1 MRSRA
6 EYNNNNRKND
16 LSSSTDDLFSEC
28 VTGLLMET
36 EELRRSLDDV
46 LNAHAA
52 SMDRHNKHVVQMH
65 HLVQWQHA
73 LERLLPLLDQLAR
86 LTDDMCAMTMMMM
99 HPNDKHNNHQSNNN
113 NNNNNNH
120 HHHSNAHMDLF
131 QHCQDKVL
139 AIAQHVLES
148 SFRWHEPTE
157 EDHFADSND
166 NDAMPLDVFRQDGQA
181 AIARLTELNLILL
194 AAAAADPSA
203 SPQPTNRGGVGGGG
217 GAKNPPAR
225 DEDTSR
231 QDTASIIQSYVAY
244 QRKVLRL
251 RAKPAIARLVQSR
264 QTDHAIMSLT
274 QPHVNHHEDEFHDD
288 DEPDM
293 TASSNRA
300 PLIPQHHAPVLA
312 VILGQAAA
320 LIHPLLVWQANLPAD
335 AVVDQTDMDA
345 MFNGTTNVVRS
356 IRQLCTE
363 SVNILDEQAQ
373 SLTKTV
379 CDWFAED
386 RPIDKWMQ
394 LSAAAATDQEYSTTT
409 ENENDAMD
417 RDKLRLLDG
426 LVEEMA
432 FVCELMARYQAL
444 VQAHQDSGSSC
455 SSSSG
460 GTTTNHSVIANE
472 LLPEWTWKY
481 ATLERFLA
489 LQQWQS
495 ARSLASPVHTVIG
508 TDIQVPSVVEDAHYL
523 STRALERAA
532 STQSHHAIGTVAHSV
547 SRDIWSTEVTG
558 GVYQALIDK
567 MGCWV
572 EPKQQADASAKTAQ
586 KLSSSSSTTTPPLSG
601 FASALL
607 DALDEDLQSVH
618 RPPPSSSLRN
628 GGAPTSR
635 SSGPPSAPSSG
646 NFLTALVSGVGG
658 TANEKLQQMQMETDF
673 CVLNGIHASSGACRS
688 LVALLDSLLLED
700 EGQEQSTSERQTGKT
715 VAMIQLAR
723 EELFQYAESYHSLL
737 QARIQE
743 ALETWCGAGPEDP
756 SGLQQALAFHNL
768 RQFLV
773 RETYQLDADSF
784 AAAEAD
790 ERLEREYM
798 KLFYDCRFWKEMA
811 DRCEADVL
819 RQVGKQSIAAL
830 VSLFLDVLWNT
841 DKRFTDWGSLLLS
854 KQIRLMQTFVSE
866 CLTSKWSDARTPN
879 LLHGWER
886 LSHVLT
892 ILQLE
897 KPSDWLMYNFDPSAL
912 PLNELQRTMCLRVD
926 FSVDAVQAVVT
937 QVSAKLTTA
946 HPKTSTT
953 V

>member
-1 MRSRA
+1 MRSNA
-6 EYNNNNRKND
+6 NHNHNNYNND
-16 LSSSTDDLFSEC
+16 LSSCPDDLFSEC

-46 LNAHAA
+46 LNASHNN
-52 SMDRHNKHVVQMH
+52 HNKSVVQMH
-65 HLVQWQHA
+65 HVVDWQHA

-86 LTDDMCAMTMMMM
+86 LTDDMCAMTMM
-99 HPNDKHNNHQSNNN
+99 HPNDNNQSSNNSNNN
-113 NNNNNNH
+113 VH
-120 HHHSNAHMDLF
+120 VDLF

-157 EDHFADSND
+157 DDDVECSNEDSI
-166 NDAMPLDVFRQDGQA
+166 PIDVLRQDGQA
-181 AIARLTELNLILL
+181 TIARVTELNLILL
-194 AAAAADPSA
+194 AAAAAAPPPPA
-203 SPQPTNRGGVGGGG
+203 SPPTTNRGG
-217 GAKNPPAR
+217 AKRPTL
-225 DEDTSR
+225 DETTSR

-251 RAKPAIARLVQSR
+251 RAKPAIARLVQAR
-264 QTDHAIMSLT
+264 QTDNAMSLT
-274 QPHVNHHEDEFHDD
+274 PHVNMNVDEDD
-288 DEPDM
+288 DGPDM
-293 TASSNRA
+293 TASADRA
-300 PLIPQHHAPVLA
+300 PVIPQHHAPVLA

-320 LIHPLLVWQANLPAD
+320 LIHPLLVWHSNLPAD
-335 AVVDQTDMDA
+335 VVVNHTDKEETDDD
-345 MFNGTTNVVRS
+345 TNLVRS
-356 IRQLCTE
+356 LRQLCTE
-363 SVNILDEQAQ
+363 SVKILDEQAQ
-373 SLTKTV
+373 TLTKTV
-379 CDWFAED
+379 CDWFGED
-386 RPIDKWMQ
+386 RPIDEWMQ
-394 LSAAAATDQEYSTTT
+394 TSAATTAAAATDQEYSTT
-409 ENENDAMD
+409 ENENGSMD
-417 RDKLRLLDG
+417 RNRLRLLDG

-432 FVCELMARYQAL
+432 FLCQLLARYQAL
-444 VQAHQDSGSSC
+444 VQAHHDGGSD
-455 SSSSG
+455 G
-460 GTTTNHSVIANE
+460 GTTNSSVLANE

-489 LQQWQS
+489 TQQWQS

-508 TDIQVPSVVEDAHYL
+508 TDIQVPSVVEDALYL

-532 STQSHHAIGTVAHSV
+532 STQSQHAIGTVAHSV
-547 SRDIWSTEVTG
+547 SRDIWSTEVSG
-558 GVYQALIDK
+558 GVYQALVDK

-572 EPKQQADASAKTAQ
+572 EPKQQADASVKTAQ
-586 KLSSSSSTTTPPLSG
+586 KMSSSSSTPPLSG

-607 DALDEDLQSVH
+607 DALDEDLQSAH
-618 RPPPSSSLRN
+618 PRPPSSSSRN
-628 GGAPTSR
+628 GGAPTPR
-635 SSGPPSAPSSG
+635 SGGPPSAPSSG

-658 TANEKLQQMQMETDF
+658 TANDKLQQMQMETDF
-673 CVLNGIHASSGACRS
+673 CLLNGIHASSGACRS

-700 EGQEQSTSERQTGKT
+700 EWPEQSPSDKQSGKT

-723 EELFQYAESYHSLL
+723 EELFQYAESYRTLL

-756 SGLQQALAFHNL
+756 SGLQQSLAFHNL

-773 RETYQLDADSF
+773 RETYHLDADSF
-784 AAAEAD
+784 AAAESD

-798 KLFYDCRFWKEMA
+798 KFFYDCQFLKEMA

-819 RQVGKQSIAAL
+819 QQVGEQSVSAL

-866 CLTSKWSDARTPN
+866 CLTSKWSDVRTPN

-912 PLNELQRTMCLRVD
+912 PLSELQRTMCLRVD

-946 HPKTSTT
+946 HGKTSTNA
-953 V
+953 